1 MSTSKPPKPPPEP
14 TLEEKIHMTTSFH
27 RFLHYGSYSMLLL
40 GPALI
45 ALPPRKLDLYTF
57 SLAGLTFAATNHV
70 VRERTGASL
79 WYKLPGT
86 RLPPLRADLE
96 AEQNRRLL
104 EEPIQSQS
112 SVQTRPLFES
122 QPRLD
127 KQLPAA
133 RLEHEGHGHG
143 TRLAAR
149 AEEIWRGGEPDDW
162 KQRRLAEEQR
172 RLADG
177 EGYWDM
183 IVGQVW
189 EVWNWGEQKAE
200 GLKEVDGRV
209 VKEREVKARRDREFP
224 EIGK

>member
-1 MSTSKPPKPPPEP
+1 MTTSTPTRPPPEP
-14 TLEEKIHMTTSFH
+14 TLEERIYMTTSFN
-27 RFLHYGSYSMLLL
+27 RFLHYGSYSMLLI

-57 SLAGLTFAATNHV
+57 SLAGLTFAATNHI
-70 VRERTGASL
+70 VRERTGASI

-86 RLPPLRADLE
+86 RLPPLA
-96 AEQNRRLL
+96 AETEENRRLL
-104 EEPIQSQS
+104 EEPTQRDL
-112 SVQTRPLFES
+112 TPKLLFES

-127 KQLPAA
+127 QRPPAA
-133 RLEHEGHGHG
+133 KLDHEGHGHH

-183 IVGQVW
+183 IVGQIW

-200 GLKEVDGRV
+200 GLKEVDQRV
-209 VKEREVKARRDREFP
+209 VKEREVKARREREFP